1 MKSWKKKLLKICP
14 ICGQTRRA
22 GYFRACGRCYRIL
35 EYRVKLSGLLS
46 QLRDLLEEKKGAA
59 LSWMFT
65 GPIVYLTVKLP
76 VKAKVTEVTDRNPD
90 AEEFETIIF
99 SSTTTFFFNELWLND
114 NYTKKIMI
122 ETVKTLFEKVNDKAN
137 EQVDENGKVF
147 TVADVPFPVE
157 GNWRDD

>member
-1 MKSWKKKLLKICP
+1 MKSWKKKLLKVCP
-14 ICGQTRRA
+14 ICGRARRA

-46 QLRDLLEEKKGAA
+46 QLRDLLEERKSAA
-59 LSWMFT
+59 LSWKFT

-90 AEEFETIIF
+90 AEEKTMIF
-99 SSTTTFFFNELWLND
+99 SASAALSFNELWLSD
-114 NYTKKIMI
+114 KHAKKIMI
-122 ETVKTLFEKVNDKAN
+122 ETVKTLFEKVNEKAN
-137 EQVDENGKVF
+137 EQMDENGKVF
-147 TVADVPFPVE
+147 TVADVPFPAA

>member
-14 ICGQTRRA
+14 ICGRTRRA

-35 EYRVKLSGLLS
+35 EYRIKLSGLLS

-59 LSWMFT
+59 LSWSFT

-90 AEEFETIIF
+90 SEEQTMIF
-99 SSTTTFFFNELWLND
+99 SSNAALSFSELWLSD
-114 NYTKKIMI
+114 NHAKKIMI

-147 TVADVPFPVE
+147 TVANVPFPAT
-157 GNWRDD
+157 GNWRDN